1 MIDDRW
7 WTFKYKVSDYWCSF
21 TYIWRKPYYKLRL
34 LYKLSKVCYHGP
46 WELVDPLLDY
56 SFIMFCEWYQGQR
69 PDLYYINEDPEVQAE
84 RKELMELY
92 EWYTVTKKQ
101 DKENLQIVE
110 DFWYEREEQFPLFKP
125 KGCCLYLSNLRNYLL
140 LLQHNEM
147 MRIYDKEQEM
157 LERLIKIRRGLS
169 N

>member
-34 LYKLSKVCYHGP
+34 LYKLSKVYYHGP

-101 DKENLQIVE
+101 DEEGVE
-110 DFWYEREEQFPLFKP
+110 TLMDFWWSKEDQSSIFSHKQ
-125 KGCCLYLSNLRNYLL
+125 CCLYLQNLRSHLSQL
-140 LLQHNEM
+140 HFEEM
-147 MRIYDKEQEM
+147 MRVYDKEQEM
-157 LERLIKIRRGLS
+157 LERLIKIRRSLS